1 MFPRQLG
8 KLELCINQKMCR
20 MFSSQSKQNV
30 ARINNFTELDKQEY
44 GKSTLG
50 KLYMNK
56 STPKDDLA
64 AQQLEQT

>member
-1 MFPRQLG
+1 
-8 KLELCINQKMCR
+8 